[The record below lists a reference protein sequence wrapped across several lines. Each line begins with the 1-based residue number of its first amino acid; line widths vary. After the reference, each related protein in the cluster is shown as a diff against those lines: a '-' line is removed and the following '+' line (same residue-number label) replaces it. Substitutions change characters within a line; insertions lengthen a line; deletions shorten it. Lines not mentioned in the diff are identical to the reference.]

1 MFCYCWTMNKR
12 TNCRTAKLRKWIIW
26 DQYKRRKAGKSI
38 CVWKHF
44 GLDPTH
50 VLRLSDPGSCLLF
63 RLGMIS
69 LKEQQGSRELAPR
82 GAERRPPRLDVSTG
96 HIPRALSSKRC
107 SLATHH
113 SSPQP
118 QPPDPCGCRTCGRTA
133 APTARGAPRSLPEPH
148 RAVPGCCGVSKSR
161 WHLSGAQTHA
171 TEGKGT
177 EIKVKEQ
184 HQSFLESCIWKHEP

>member
-1 MFCYCWTMNKR
+1 MSKLLHFQVSGEQCFVIAEPWIKGPTAELQSYRNELFE
-12 TNCRTAKLRKWIIW
+12 TNIREEKL
-26 DQYKRRKAGKSI
+26 RRKAGKSI

-82 GAERRPPRLDVSTG
+82 GAERRPARLDVSTG
-96 HIPRALSSKRC
+96 HIPRALSSNRC
-107 SLATHH
+107 SLTTQH

-118 QPPDPCGCRTCGRTA
+118 QPPDPVGAGA
-133 APTARGAPRSLPEPH
+133 AGEQQHLQREGH
-148 RAVPGCCGVSKSR
+148 RAPFLNHTELCQGVAGSASQGDISVVLK
-161 WHLSGAQTHA
+161 HMLL
-171 TEGKGT
+171 
-177 EIKVKEQ
+177 KER
-184 HQSFLESCIWKHEP
+184 EKK